1 MIEREKKMQAL
12 KGKIWIIPE
21 EINIQNDFYK
31 EIVLGDNANTG
42 IREFVSKY
50 QLGLEVGDNSFVSSY
65 LLASCG
71 YLVVL
76 EDLIEKDTSIYIP
89 ASVSPRQLNF
99 INENKLE
106 LMKSKVCPFFS
117 KMSLLLF
124 IALAPLIK
132 KARAAAGTVNA
143 AVGGYLFS
151 VSRFALIPQKFSF
164 DSRRKVAPRQHFISF
179 SFAAKVK
186 FRVNF

>member
-1 MIEREKKMQAL
+1 MQAL

-89 ASVSPRQLNF
+89 VSVSPRQLNF

-106 LMKSKVCPFFS
+106 LMKSKVNGYEVTDSDNGYHHFTS
-117 KMSLLLF
+117 
-124 IALAPLIK
+124 ALEIIDVITNKCMGRKNK
-132 KARAAAGTVNA
+132 KR
-143 AVGGYLFS
+143 
-151 VSRFALIPQKFSF
+151 
-164 DSRRKVAPRQHFISF
+164 
-179 SFAAKVK
+179 
-186 FRVNF
+186 

>member
-1 MIEREKKMQAL
+1 MSAL

-21 EINIQNDFYK
+21 EVNTQNFYK
-31 EIVLGDNANTG
+31 EVMVGDNFNTG

-50 QLGLEVGDNSFVSSY
+50 QLGLEVEENPFISSY

-76 EDLIEKDTSIYIP
+76 DDLIEKDTSIYIP

-106 LMKSKVCPFFS
+106 LMKNKVNGYEVTDSDNGYHHFTS
-117 KMSLLLF
+117 
-124 IALAPLIK
+124 ALEIIDVITNKSMGRKNK
-132 KARAAAGTVNA
+132 KR
-143 AVGGYLFS
+143 
-151 VSRFALIPQKFSF
+151 
-164 DSRRKVAPRQHFISF
+164 
-179 SFAAKVK
+179 
-186 FRVNF
+186 

>member
-106 LMKSKVCPFFS
+106 LMKSKVNGYEVTDSDNGYHHFTS
-117 KMSLLLF
+117 
-124 IALAPLIK
+124 ALEIIDVITNKSMGRKNK
-132 KARAAAGTVNA
+132 KR
-143 AVGGYLFS
+143 
-151 VSRFALIPQKFSF
+151 
-164 DSRRKVAPRQHFISF
+164 
-179 SFAAKVK
+179 
-186 FRVNF
+186 

>member
-21 EINIQNDFYK
+21 EINIQNEFYK
-31 EIVLGDNANTG
+31 EIVLGDNANTS

-106 LMKSKVCPFFS
+106 LMKNKVNGYEVTDSDNGYHHFTS
-117 KMSLLLF
+117 
-124 IALAPLIK
+124 ALEIIDVITNKSMGRKNK
-132 KARAAAGTVNA
+132 KR
-143 AVGGYLFS
+143 
-151 VSRFALIPQKFSF
+151 
-164 DSRRKVAPRQHFISF
+164 
-179 SFAAKVK
+179 
-186 FRVNF
+186 

>member
-1 MIEREKKMQAL
+1 MKGKVKKMPAL

-21 EINIQNDFYK
+21 EVNTQNFYK
-31 EIVLGDNANTG
+31 EVMIGDNFNTG

-50 QLGLEVGDNSFVSSY
+50 QLSLEVGDNSFVSSY

-76 EDLIEKDTSIYIP
+76 DDLIEKDTSIYIP

-106 LMKSKVCPFFS
+106 LMKNKVNGYEVTDSDNGYHHFTS
-117 KMSLLLF
+117 
-124 IALAPLIK
+124 ALEIIDVITNKSMGRKNK
-132 KARAAAGTVNA
+132 KR
-143 AVGGYLFS
+143 
-151 VSRFALIPQKFSF
+151 
-164 DSRRKVAPRQHFISF
+164 
-179 SFAAKVK
+179 
-186 FRVNF
+186 

>member
-1 MIEREKKMQAL
+1 MQAL

-89 ASVSPRQLNF
+89 AGVSPRQLNF

-106 LMKSKVCPFFS
+106 LMKSKVNGYEVTDSDNGYHHFTS
-117 KMSLLLF
+117 
-124 IALAPLIK
+124 ALEIIDVITNKCMGRKNK
-132 KARAAAGTVNA
+132 KR
-143 AVGGYLFS
+143 
-151 VSRFALIPQKFSF
+151 
-164 DSRRKVAPRQHFISF
+164 
-179 SFAAKVK
+179 
-186 FRVNF
+186 

>member
-21 EINIQNDFYK
+21 EINIQNEFYK

-106 LMKSKVCPFFS
+106 LMKNKVNGYEVTDSDNGYHHFTS
-117 KMSLLLF
+117 
-124 IALAPLIK
+124 ALEIIDVITNKSMGRKNK
-132 KARAAAGTVNA
+132 KR
-143 AVGGYLFS
+143 
-151 VSRFALIPQKFSF
+151 
-164 DSRRKVAPRQHFISF
+164 
-179 SFAAKVK
+179 
-186 FRVNF
+186 

>member
-1 MIEREKKMQAL
+1 MIESEKKMQAL

-106 LMKSKVCPFFS
+106 LMKSKVNGYEVTDSDNGYHHFTS
-117 KMSLLLF
+117 
-124 IALAPLIK
+124 ALEIIDVITNKSMGRKNK
-132 KARAAAGTVNA
+132 KR
-143 AVGGYLFS
+143 
-151 VSRFALIPQKFSF
+151 
-164 DSRRKVAPRQHFISF
+164 
-179 SFAAKVK
+179 
-186 FRVNF
+186 